1 MAYVITIN
9 NNLYKIA
16 ANETDKN
23 EHVSSYPP
31 YVANEISDSD
41 FTKVKSGVSTVVVS
55 ADGTISFEDDGTCV
69 FENTD
74 ELNGYITY
82 VKNCLTPFL
91 DQKENNSKA
100 IYSEINTYKS
110 FLDSFD
116 TSSVSFPLNSSWGK
130 YCEDNSIAYISTLQ
144 IP

>member
-9 NNLYKIA
+9 NRLYKIA

-55 ADGTISFEDDGTCV
+55 ADGTISFEEDTSCV
-69 FENTD
+69 FENAD
-74 ELNGYITY
+74 ELNQYLTW
-82 VKNCLTPFL
+82 VKSCMAPFL
-91 DQKENNSKA
+91 NQSVNSSKA

-110 FLDSFD
+110 LLDSFD
-116 TSSVSFPLNSSWGK
+116 TSSVSFPLNSSWEK
-130 YCEDNSIAYISTLQ
+130 YCEDNSIAYISPLQ